1 MTTAEFLMNDPFSA
15 RESAKRSEA
24 YSLSEKFHPD
34 DFRRVVGSFA
44 TGVTIITTTA
54 PNGEPI
60 GLTASSFN
68 SVSLDPP
75 LVLFSLARKLYSH
88 SAFEASKHF
97 SISVLHEG
105 QLALAKQFA
114 VAFGEKWKDVEFE
127 MGTFG
132 CRLISQAAAT
142 LECEKYASYDGGDHI
157 IYVGRVLKIKSDSQR
172 APLVFWRGKFGKVAL
187 ENA

>member
-1 MTTAEFLMNDPFSA
+1 MNDPVAA
-15 RESAKRSEA
+15 RRPAQRGDIRSPRKTIRPE
-24 YSLSEKFHPD
+24 

-60 GLTASSFN
+60 GLTANSFN

-88 SAFEASKHF
+88 SAFEASRHF

-105 QLALAKQFA
+105 QLELAKQFA

-127 MGTFG
+127 MGDFG

-157 IYVGRVLKIKSDSQR
+157 IYVGRVLKIKADSAR
-172 APLVFWRGKFGKVAL
+172 APLVFWRGKFAKVAS
-187 ENA
+187 ESV

>member
-1 MTTAEFLMNDPFSA
+1 MNDAISD
-15 RESAKRSEA
+15 RKSVKRSDA
-24 YSLSEKFHPD
+24 NSLGETLHPD

-54 PNGEPI
+54 PNGEAI

-68 SVSLDPP
+68 SVSLEPP

-88 SAFEASKHF
+88 QAFEASKHF

-105 QLALAKQFA
+105 QLPLAKQFA

-127 MGTFG
+127 MGAFG
-132 CRLISQAAAT
+132 CRLIKQAAAT
-142 LECEKYASYDGGDHI
+142 LECEKYASHDGGDHV
-157 IYVGRVLKIKSDSQR
+157 IYVGRVLKIKAESER